1 MADHDHGYKLLFS
14 HPEMVRDLLLGFVRE
29 DWVAHLDFDTL
40 EPVNKSFVSDDLRE
54 RESDVVWRIR
64 FAGEWAYVYLLLEF
78 QSTVDRFMALR
89 VMAYVAL
96 LYQDLVHGK
105 QIGENGLLPPVLP
118 VVLYNGERPWSAE
131 VDVADLVIQVP
142 GLEQYAPKICFL
154 LLDQKRLESLD
165 PSLRNLAGA
174 LFDLERARTTD
185 DILLVVNELLVWLGE
200 PAHEPIRRSFA
211 AWFTRVLSKTRK
223 EPVMVEG
230 LSEVKTMLE
239 QRMQEWA
246 EQWKQDGLRQG
257 IEQGI
262 ERGRE
267 EGFRLGEATILVR
280 LLAARFGELPLE
292 TNSRVMTARV
302 DELHAWSERILLA
315 KSLDGVFDIG
325 GD

>member
-1 MADHDHGYKLLFS
+1 VPIIHDGQL
-14 HPEMVRDLLLGFVRE
+14 PG
-29 DWVAHLDFDTL
+29 
-40 EPVNKSFVSDDLRE
+40 
-54 RESDVVWRIR
+54 
-64 FAGEWAYVYLLLEF
+64 
-78 QSTVDRFMALR
+78 ALVPPAPPPAATR
-89 VMAYVAL
+89 
-96 LYQDLVHGK
+96 HGK
-105 QIGENGLLPPVLP
+105 QVGEDGLLPPVLP
-118 VVLYNGERPWSAE
+118 LVLYNSERAWTAAVE
-131 VDVADLVIQVP
+131 VGDLVAPIP
-142 GLEQYAPKICFL
+142 GMEQYVPRLGYL
-154 LLDQKRLESLD
+154 LLEEKRLETLP
-165 PSLRNLAGA
+165 PSSRNLAGA

-246 EQWKQDGLRQG
+246 EQWKQDGLRLG

-262 ERGRE
+262 EQGRE

-292 TNSRVMTARV
+292 TNSRVMNARV

-315 KSLDGVFDIG
+315 KSLDEVFDAG
-325 GD
+325 SD